1 MRFWWWLLVLPTV
14 ALAKTENWPERYN
27 TGVTAYHSNDFARAS
42 QLFENATSSADRTL
56 QQRSLYNLGN
66 ADFRL
71 GQSQPKQAQQLWQ
84 RALKSYESALAID
97 PNDADAK
104 FNHEFVK
111 KKLEELKKQ
120 QQQQQQQKQNQ
131 KNQQDQ
137 KQNQPD
143 NQQQQNQQQQNQQQQ
158 SQQNQQ
164 DNNRDQSQ
172 QQNQQQDRQ
181 QQQSQQQEQQQKSD
195 QKQSDQQSQQSAER
209 QKQQDK
215 QKEQQPEQQAQQD
228 KPSPPERQLNEK
240 GGQPEDMDKMLA
252 AEMLDN
258 LREDERD
265 WNFFPEM
272 QMKDLKDS
280 GQPAKD
286 W

>member
-1 MRFWWWLLVLPTV
+1 MRFWWWLLLLLWPTV
-14 ALAKTENWPERYN
+14 ALARTENWPERYD
-27 TGVTAYHSNDFARAS
+27 TGVTAYRSNDFAQAS
-42 QLFENATSSADRTL
+42 QLFENATSSTDHTL
-56 QQRSLYNLGN
+56 QQRALYNLGN

-71 GQSQPKQAQQLWQ
+71 GQSQPKQAQRLWE
-84 RALKSYESALAID
+84 RALKSYESALAIE

-111 KKLEELKKQ
+111 KKLEELKQQ

-137 KQNQPD
+137 KQNQ
-143 NQQQQNQQQQNQQQQ
+143 QQQ

-164 DNNRDQSQ
+164 DKNQDQSQ
-172 QQNQQQDRQ
+172 QQNQQQARQ
-181 QQQSQQQEQQQKSD
+181 DKQNRQPQQGQQQKSD
-195 QKQSDQQSQQSAER
+195 QKQSEQQQQNQEQQSQQSAE
-209 QKQQDK
+209 QQQQPEK
-215 QKEQQPEQQAQQD
+215 QKEQQQEQQAQPD
-228 KPSPPERQLNEK
+228 KASPSEPQAQEA
-240 GGQPEDMDKMLA
+240 GGQPEDMDKMQA
-252 AEMLDN
+252 TEILDN

-265 WNFFPEM
+265 WNFFPEL

-280 GQPAKD
+280 GEPAKD